1 MTSKYEDLAYR
12 MECGME
18 HCFIDWS
25 HWEEIDDEKFHE
37 LRLKYI
43 NAREELYSYAL
54 HLVNKHSE

>member
-1 MTSKYEDLAYR
+1 

-25 HWEEIDDEKFHE
+25 DWKEIDDEKFHE